1 MRIVIAPDKFKG
13 SLTAAEVARALAEG
27 LATLGFEV
35 DEVPVADGG
44 EGTVEAALSSTGP
57 AGSTGSEGSGGFE
70 AVTVEV
76 AGPLGDPVR
85 ATYAVGTSVG
95 TGART
100 AVIELATASGLGV
113 LPRDAGG
120 RARLDPLAASSIGTG
135 ELVRAALDAGCAE
148 IVIGVGGS
156 ANTDGGAGLLT
167 ALGVRLL
174 DGDGRPVPPGGGGLT
189 RLARVDLSGLDP
201 RIAATR
207 IVLAADVANPL
218 LGPDGA
224 AAVFGPQKGAGPD
237 DVALLDRALSGYAKL
252 IEEALAG
259 SGSSAAREADR
270 GPFAAA
276 PGAGA
281 AGGVGFAVLSVLG
294 GSMRP
299 GIDLVCELVGLDR
312 RLTGADAVITGEG
325 SLDEQSLAGKS
336 PIGVARR
343 ARAAGVPKVFGVCG
357 RNLLSSESAARAG
370 FDEIFALADIEP
382 DLERSMSHAAE
393 LLGPIGAEIGRRLS

>member
-44 EGTVEAALSSTGP
+44 EGTVEAALSSSGP
-57 AGSTGSEGSGGFE
+57 EGAAGFR

-76 AGPLGDPVR
+76 TGPLGDPVR
-85 ATYAVGTSVG
+85 ATYAIGTSAG

-113 LPRDAGG
+113 LPRDERG
-120 RARLDPLAASSIGTG
+120 RPRLDPLAASSIGTG

-174 DGDGRPVPPGGGGLT
+174 DADGRPVPPGGGGLT

-201 RIAATR
+201 RIATTR
-207 IVLAADVANPL
+207 VVLAADVGNPL

-237 DVALLDRALSGYAKL
+237 DVVPLDRALSGYAEL
-252 IEEALAG
+252 VEAALAG
-259 SGSSAAREADR
+259 SGASAAGRTDPGRFAEA
-270 GPFAAA
+270 A
-276 PGAGA
+276 GAGA

-294 GSMRP
+294 GSTRP

-312 RLTGADAVITGEG
+312 RLAGADAVITGEG

-343 ARAAGVPKVFGVCG
+343 ARAVGVPKVYGVCG
-357 RNLLSSESAARAG
+357 RNLLSPESAARAG

-382 DLERSMSHAAE
+382 DLERSMSHAAD
-393 LLGPIGAEIGRRLS
+393 LLRPIGSEIGRRLG